1 MGVQLTYHPIPPPGN
16 AAFEVLSILLFIH
29 YTCLPSRRQIF
40 RAEQSTPGCLHGNWH
55 WFFRQHSC
63 SIKNDPF
70 VFLKWF
76 HICIKSNPCPENFR
90 GRGHPSMLQAIK
102 TGNYIRVPCY
112 AAWQQKFFA
121 PLQKNEE
128 WLSRLPCAEWNH
140 GAPVPTKAANHVR
153 DERSIGLTVWDFR
166 PSVLQMEHCTT
177 SKRK

>member
-1 MGVQLTYHPIPPPGN
+1 MLLLRCFPFFSLYIIPVCPVEGKPSEPSKAHPAVNVETGIGSSG
-16 AAFEVLSILLFIH
+16 SILA
-29 YTCLPSRRQIF
+29 PQ
-40 RAEQSTPGCLHGNWH
+40 
-55 WFFRQHSC
+55 
-63 SIKNDPF
+63 KNDPF

-90 GRGHPSMLQAIK
+90 GRGHPSMLQAIM

-128 WLSRLPCAEWNH
+128 WLSRLPCVEWNH
-140 GAPVPTKAANHVR
+140 GAPIPTKAANHVR

>member
-70 VFLKWF
+70 VFLKWSTM
-76 HICIKSNPCPENFR
+76 HKMQPLSRNFR
-90 GRGHPSMLQAIK
+90 GRGHPVNASGHQDWQLYKSSLLCCLAAESFLHHFKK
-102 TGNYIRVPCY
+102 TKNGYQGSLVQNGITVLPSQRK
-112 AAWQQKFFA
+112 QQIMSEMK
-121 PLQKNEE
+121 
-128 WLSRLPCAEWNH
+128 
-140 GAPVPTKAANHVR
+140 GAS
-153 DERSIGLTVWDFR
+153 D
-166 PSVLQMEHCTT
+166 
-177 SKRK
+177 